1 MQESIHYGLMWKEK
15 RKEERMRV
23 IEREIDRPKREGE
36 RKRERGER

>member
-23 IEREIDRPKREGE
+23 IEREIDRPKRDIVREGE
-36 RKRERGER
+36 RKR